1 MQLFH
6 LRLIVCL
13 WSQVKS
19 TIKVCAIV
27 YCAVFTNLWCD
38 AFRYICIY
46 INRRPRI
53 VYQQPLRFIQNRLA
67 IQNLASMQLAYKC
80 AFPVNEIWTTQ
91 LNANSYVCMWYH
103 CQLKRSA
110 SHAHWSWANDKEIAF
125 GSNNERTN
133 NILMMLGLV
142 NDWGWF
148 IVISNNREI
157 YTRLPT

>member
-38 AFRYICIY
+38 AFKYICIY

-53 VYQQPLRFIQNRLA
+53 VYQQSLRFIQNRLA
-67 IQNLASMQLAYKC
+67 IQNLASMQLAHKC

-103 CQLKRSA
+103 CQLKRRV
-110 SHAHWSWANDKEIAF
+110 AHRMYIDRGPMIRKLHLAQTMRELITFWWCSVW
-125 GSNNERTN
+125 
-133 NILMMLGLV
+133 LMIGV
-142 NDWGWF
+142 D
-148 IVISNNREI
+148 S
-157 YTRLPT
+157 